1 MLPVPAA
8 KRRAVFLCEFWVSA
22 TALPMS
28 ISITPEQQ
36 AWLAAHVERGEFASV
51 DEAARQ
57 LINERIAE
65 RMIEEDDLAWAKPL
79 VDEALA
85 AVGRGEVM
93 SLEEHKARMKA
104 LLTTLTG

>member
-1 MLPVPAA
+1 
-8 KRRAVFLCEFWVSA
+8 
-22 TALPMS
+22 MS
-28 ISITPEQQ
+28 ISITPERQ
-36 AWLAAHVERGEFASV
+36 AWLATHVARGEFASV

-57 LINERIAE
+57 LIGERIAE

-93 SLEEHKARMKA
+93 SAEEHKTRMKTVLA
-104 LLTTLTG
+104 TLTG